1 MEKLKKIG
9 LLCGISLLASFFLD
23 YVGGASLM
31 DMAEVKAILW
41 LFPVC
46 GAAAAF
52 FAFKDNASVVRI
64 AFFVSLGLWVYSNFL
79 GQSLENDGLEMGM
92 AFFGKAGIGGYLLV
106 ASSAIGAIF
115 SK

>member
-1 MEKLKKIG
+1 MENLKKIG
-9 LLCGISLLASFFLD
+9 LVCGIGLLVSFFLD
-23 YVGGASLM
+23 YAGGFSLM
-31 DMAEVKAILW
+31 DLSNVKAILW

-52 FAFKDNASVVRI
+52 FAFKDNASMVRI
-64 AFFVSLGLWVYSNFL
+64 AFFVSLGLWVYFNFL
-79 GQSLENDGLEMGM
+79 GEPSSGM
-92 AFFGKAGIGGYLLV
+92 DFFGNAGIGGYLLV